1 MRALASLS
9 SELQVTG
16 VALPAIG
23 LAGVV
28 GGAATSDTIVRA
40 VLPFMFVAVLLAA
53 VQFFVGFRWYQ
64 RTIAAAPA
72 APEESDYELSA
83 DTRTRVL
90 KTLVIYVVLVGGAL
104 LTGRG
109 LGAVIGG
116 VVFGVGV
123 VDLYTSRWLDQ
134 RATNGA
140 APIFRE
146 TSKGLFASGRRPLYR
161 GEK

>member
-16 VALPAIG
+16 VALPVIG
-23 LAGVV
+23 LAGLV
-28 GGAATSDTIVRA
+28 GGAATSDSIARA
-40 VLPFMFVAVLLAA
+40 VVPFLFIAALLAV

-72 APEESDYELSA
+72 APEGAGYEPA
-83 DTRTRVL
+83 EDTRTRAL
-90 KTLVIYVVLVGGAL
+90 KTLVIYVVLVGGAI

-123 VDLYTSRWLDQ
+123 VDFYTSRWLTQ
-134 RATNGA
+134 RQSAGA
-140 APIFRE
+140 SPVFRE
-146 TSKGLFASGRRPLYR
+146 TSKGLFASGRRPLYL
-161 GEK
+161 GA

>member
-23 LAGVV
+23 LVGLV
-28 GGAATSDTIVRA
+28 GGAATADTVVRA
-40 VLPFMFVAVLLAA
+40 VVPFVLVAALLAA

-64 RTIAAAPA
+64 RTIAAAAP
-72 APEESDYELSA
+72 APEGSDYEPPA

-90 KTLVIYVVLVGGAL
+90 KTLVIYVVLVGGAI

-123 VDLYTSRWLDQ
+123 IDLYTSRWLMRRDASEAQ
-134 RATNGA
+134 
-140 APIFRE
+140 PVFRE
-146 TSKGLFASGRRPLYR
+146 TSKGLFASGRRPLYL
-161 GEK
+161 GN